1 MVDTHLRILLALVG
15 DMENDAFARVKYGPF
30 SDALQRAGSII
41 ETSDVSLRGFSRI
54 WNALQV
60 FSPSLSIWRERFW
73 KNLPAFDARSQ
84 RLGRYIRTNSLQW
97 DVVLQMGVIFD
108 ARYYQ
113 DQLPAIIYTD
123 YTASLSAE
131 RPASGRSPFSEEQR
145 YQWIER
151 EKNAYLQA
159 LHIFTRSFFVRESI
173 VHDYGIPKEKITV
186 IGAGVNFYHLPEVD
200 RYGNER
206 PSILFLGK
214 EFYRKGGDILLDA
227 FEKVRMSVPSARLR
241 MLTEM
246 PKPGDFPLEGV
257 EIISPTWDRAV
268 IEDLYREADLFV
280 LPSRLET
287 WGDVLL
293 EAMAYSLPCVGVRVD
308 AMEEIILDGETGV
321 LVPAQDSDALAGVLV
336 RLLNDPHE
344 RVRMGQAGRKRVE
357 ESFTWDGVALH
368 MLKVVNR
375 LIGEE
380 RI

>member
-1 MVDTHLRILLALVG
+1 
-15 DMENDAFARVKYGPF
+15 
-30 SDALQRAGSII
+30 
-41 ETSDVSLRGFSRI
+41 
-54 WNALQV
+54 
-60 FSPSLSIWRERFW
+60 
-73 KNLPAFDARSQ
+73 
-84 RLGRYIRTNSLQW
+84 
-97 DVVLQMGVIFD
+97 
-108 ARYYQ
+108 
-113 DQLPAIIYTD
+113 
-123 YTASLSAE
+123 
-131 RPASGRSPFSEEQR
+131 
-145 YQWIER
+145 
-151 EKNAYLQA
+151 
-159 LHIFTRSFFVRESI
+159 
-173 VHDYGIPKEKITV
+173 
-186 IGAGVNFYHLPEVD
+186 
-200 RYGNER
+200 
-206 PSILFLGK
+206 
-214 EFYRKGGDILLDA
+214 
-227 FEKVRMSVPSARLR
+227 MSVPSARLR